1 VKLKEIKISRFKNQ
15 SDEWAI
21 EGKPINNKFGQWLS
35 FGDMN
40 LIVGKNATGKS
51 KTIYAIRHI
60 ADLFCGDVQIS
71 QLNSLGFGTTEYNLK
86 FDSDGE
92 EIQYYLD
99 FKDGKIIQETLTV
112 DDEEKLNRIK
122 GLLWYDGT
130 NGNLAFETDDDV
142 LAVSKRDKKQHS
154 FFETLYSWGKNLTYY
169 RFGTPLGKDRLVNDI
184 NLVKYDSDE
193 VDLKDSYE
201 VTRIFIM
208 GEKQFPDSFLNTI
221 LEDMKAISYDLQ
233 TIEVSSLKKFPVPA
247 YGLNVKE
254 RDLEAITDQTEM
266 SQGMFR
272 ALSLLVQLN
281 YSLLSKTPSCIL
293 IDDIGEGLDYDRSNS
308 LIELIIAKIKDSS
321 VQVIM
326 TTNDRFV
333 MNKVPLEYWSVIQ
346 RLPKK
351 SLFYNYRNS
360 KSTFEEFQRTGL
372 NNFDFLSY
380 EYYIE
385 DFEIEKQS

>member
-1 VKLKEIKISRFKNQ
+1 
-15 SDEWAI
+15 
-21 EGKPINNKFGQWLS
+21 
-35 FGDMN
+35 
-40 LIVGKNATGKS
+40 
-51 KTIYAIRHI
+51 
-60 ADLFCGDVQIS
+60 
-71 QLNSLGFGTTEYNLK
+71 
-86 FDSDGE
+86 
-92 EIQYYLD
+92 
-99 FKDGKIIQETLTV
+99 
-112 DDEEKLNRIK
+112 
-122 GLLWYDGT
+122 
-130 NGNLAFETDDDV
+130 
-142 LAVSKRDKKQHS
+142 
-154 FFETLYSWGKNLTYY
+154 
-169 RFGTPLGKDRLVNDI
+169 
-184 NLVKYDSDE
+184 
-193 VDLKDSYE
+193 
-201 VTRIFIM
+201 M
-208 GEKQFPDSFLNTI
+208 GEKQFPDLFVNTI

-233 TIEVSSLKKFPVPA
+233 KIEVSPLKKFPIPA
-247 YGLNVKE
+247 YGLNVQE
-254 RDLEAITDQTEM
+254 RDLEVITDQTEM

-308 LIELIIAKIKDSS
+308 LIELIIEKIKDSS

-346 RLPKK
+346 RIPKK

-385 DFEIEKQS
+385 DFEIEE